1 MKARVLF
8 TVAAALA
15 LIAACKPDPKPT
27 ETFKATLGVSGIT
40 GNTISV
46 TADAKEV
53 TFKVSANI
61 SWSIDNKANW
71 ITVTPASATIDDK
84 QTAETSVKVA
94 IAANEEETA
103 REAVLTIGA
112 DGVDPVSVTVKQ
124 AGVEKPAVVLQ
135 AFDVENFEAIADPA
149 VTVAGL
155 NGAASITI
163 QANVNWTATADEWIT
178 VDPAEFTFDG
188 ENDLATVTVT
198 AAASADAREGQV
210 KFTAEGAELVVK
222 VSQTAAPTIT
232 IEGAEPEYP
241 YSQIA
246 FTITPATETEY
257 FNYIYAT
264 KAVFEAN
271 GGVDGLVAYMIKR
284 ANSYLSSYD
293 AATIMDGLFYQGTIN
308 ETISDLES
316 ETTYVVVAV
325 GIAYDEA
332 NNTFVQRTLGASY
345 EATTTTAPT
354 ASEAYLAN
362 LGTFKGT
369 VYNYFGKANADL
381 TMIVEP
387 LGINETYY
395 LGFPDGIVSPVS
407 QSGVYDR
414 FIAYFNEETGA
425 IDIPA
430 VTESDL
436 GAYWRFNGVDGN
448 CQILLCAF
456 YYKSNDDL
464 ESWGFNLSE
473 DKNTLSAFTIPAIPE
488 EDNLLFG
495 GNIVTEAGESTGYAA
510 GYAVVLSDFT
520 RVVEEAPA
528 TLSAKSGIVCP
539 SEKSLKTFKVAGK
552 VRK

>member
-198 AAASADAREGQV
+198 AAASADAD
-210 KFTAEGAELVVK
+210 F
-222 VSQTAAPTIT
+222 
-232 IEGAEPEYP
+232 
-241 YSQIA
+241 
-246 FTITPATETEY
+246 
-257 FNYIYAT
+257 
-264 KAVFEAN
+264 
-271 GGVDGLVAYMIKR
+271 
-284 ANSYLSSYD
+284 
-293 AATIMDGLFYQGTIN
+293 
-308 ETISDLES
+308 
-316 ETTYVVVAV
+316 
-325 GIAYDEA
+325 
-332 NNTFVQRTLGASY
+332 LGRRH
-345 EATTTTAPT
+345 
-354 ASEAYLAN
+354 L
-362 LGTFKGT
+362 
-369 VYNYFGKANADL
+369 
-381 TMIVEP
+381 
-387 LGINETYY
+387 
-395 LGFPDGIVSPVS
+395 
-407 QSGVYDR
+407 
-414 FIAYFNEETGA
+414 
-425 IDIPA
+425 
-430 VTESDL
+430 
-436 GAYWRFNGVDGN
+436 
-448 CQILLCAF
+448 
-456 YYKSNDDL
+456 
-464 ESWGFNLSE
+464 
-473 DKNTLSAFTIPAIPE
+473 
-488 EDNLLFG
+488 
-495 GNIVTEAGESTGYAA
+495 
-510 GYAVVLSDFT
+510 
-520 RVVEEAPA
+520 
-528 TLSAKSGIVCP
+528 
-539 SEKSLKTFKVAGK
+539 
-552 VRK
+552 